1 MRNSF
6 RKVLVGLAVAAG
18 LPLAAAAPAPAVVDA
33 VQSPAF
39 LTRGNV
45 TRPLQPGQDLR
56 NGDLISTGEGAKA
69 YLKLAEG
76 SMVKLGASAKINFY
90 SSGTRPDTFYRG
102 ALDVLT
108 GAFRFTTGLL
118 ARTRQRDV
126 RIRVGTATV
135 GIRGT
140 DVWGRSTAEK
150 DLVCLIEG
158 HVQVRHPSLDD
169 AVDMSEAMTFFVA
182 DKGVAPAPVAPVDPA
197 QLKEWASETD
207 ILPGAAAISATG
219 RSLLRL
225 GDAGSEAD
233 ALNLYDRASAA
244 GYPARINVLP
254 GDAGYVYQVV
264 IGGMVSRDAA
274 RRMAEELGRQLGLA
288 VRVVR

>member
-6 RKVLVGLAVAAG
+6 RKFLAG
-18 LPLAAAAPAPAVVDA
+18 LVTAGWALVATAAPPPAVVDA

-39 LTRGNV
+39 LTRDNV
-45 TRPLQPGQDLR
+45 TRPLRPGQDLR

-90 SSGTRPDTFYRG
+90 STGTRPDTFYRG

-118 ARTRQRDV
+118 AKTRQRDV
-126 RIRVGTATV
+126 RIRVGAATV

-140 DVWGRSTAEK
+140 DVWGRSSAEK

-158 HVQVRHPSLDD
+158 HVQVRHPALDD
-169 AVDMSEAMTFFVA
+169 AVDMADAMTFFVA
-182 DKGVAPAPVAPVDPA
+182 DKGAAPAPVAPVDPA

-264 IGGMVSRDAA
+264 IGGLVSRDAA
-274 RRMAEELGRQLGLA
+274 RRMADVLGRQLGVA
-288 VRVVR
+288 VSVVR